1 METLAQRVAKRAKMS
16 MGGKPPASTSR
27 TPELVV
33 ISPDNSPRR
42 SPRFSPQHLP
52 STNPKDVDT
61 VIKEVA
67 KDAKAEADKI
77 AAEEAAKTAV
87 EEAAR
92 GPAGEASKDT
102 AEGAS
107 EAAAGEADKAVAEE
121 EEANDQPSSPPA
133 PASGRY
139 LKVGDDLFVHL
150 PGTAGTRAPA
160 EGEVFDDEALAAVGL
175 QVVDEPSP
183 GDGGSREEKLLQ
195 ATSTNFQKLQVLHR
209 LDKVKS
215 RMVAV
220 DKAEADLEERVTQTQ
235 AWFVGDRDK
244 LKAVQDELAE
254 HRRELVL
261 KQPDVKK
268 AQEAAKEQAAKDEA
282 ARQQHQALLNS

>member
-16 MGGKPPASTSR
+16 TGGKPRGSTSR
-27 TPELVV
+27 MPELVV
-33 ISPDNSPRR
+33 ISPDNNPRR
-42 SPRFSPQHLP
+42 SPRFSPQRLP
-52 STNPKDVDT
+52 STNPEDVDT
-61 VIKEVA
+61 IIEEVA
-67 KDAKAEADKI
+67 KDAEAEVDKI
-77 AAEEAAKTAV
+77 VAEEAAKSAA
-87 EEAAR
+87 EEATK

-102 AEGAS
+102 AEGAG

-121 EEANDQPSSPPA
+121 EVANDQPSSRPPPA
-133 PASGRY
+133 LGRY
-139 LKVGDDLFVHL
+139 LKVADDLFVHL

-160 EGEVFDDEALAAVGL
+160 EGEVFDDEALTTVGL

-183 GDGGSREEKLLQ
+183 GDSGCREEKLLR
-195 ATSTNFQKLQVLHR
+195 AMGANFQKLQALHR

-215 RMVAV
+215 RMAAV

-235 AWFVGDRDK
+235 AWFVGARDE

-254 HRRELVL
+254 HKRELVL
-261 KQPDVKK
+261 KQADVEK